1 GSLALSSLDLQSPNA
16 GSLLFQTG
24 YVTIKNISAN
34 GQVFTLGFP
43 NREVKASFLDG
54 LLSSYRDTPFEDSV
68 ALVDDIQSSLRNG
81 DLPALI
87 RALNT
92 LIGSIPYDHWNAGKE
107 SIFTVIT
114 FLTFKLTGIDVH
126 SEVHSAKG
134 RC

>member
-1 GSLALSSLDLQSPNA
+1 
-16 GSLLFQTG
+16 
-24 YVTIKNISAN
+24 
-34 GQVFTLGFP
+34 
-43 NREVKASFLDG
+43 
-54 LLSSYRDTPFEDSV
+54 YRDTPFEDSV

-134 RC
+134 RCDVLAMTERYIYVMELKLDGTAKEALQQIKDKDYLQP